1 LTVIEKGIDSTTEIA
16 PESLIRRWRKLRR
29 RRRNK
34 SVGLMKFDVTK
45 RRRCV
50 DGGSHGGLGG
60 VSELRDKVR
69 FGNG

>member
-1 LTVIEKGIDSTTEIA
+1 LTIIEKGIDSTTESA
-16 PESLIRRWRKLRR
+16 PESFIRRWRKLRR
-29 RRRNK
+29 RGIN
-34 SVGLMKFDVTK
+34 SVGLMMFDMRK

-50 DGGSHGGLGG
+50 DGGSHGRLDG